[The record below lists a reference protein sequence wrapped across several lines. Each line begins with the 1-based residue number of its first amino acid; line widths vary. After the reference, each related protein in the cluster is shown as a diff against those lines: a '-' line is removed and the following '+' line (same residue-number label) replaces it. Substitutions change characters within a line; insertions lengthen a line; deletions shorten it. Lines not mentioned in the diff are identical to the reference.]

1 MAVGT
6 TAPRSVGGRIIDVR
20 AQQQRDR
27 GRFWVVYGALI
38 TFVLITAAIAVSTA
52 PEAFSIAFGVLVM
65 ASVACFVRPTI
76 GVYVIVTLT
85 LIGDTVTTSWWPF
98 TKNLSSRESIFYVHD
113 SIPINPLEIL
123 LVVTTISWLL
133 ERLDDPT
140 WRFKRGGL
148 LAPLLVFSGT
158 VVFAILRTVGTGADK
173 RIAFFEARP
182 LLYVGIVY
190 LLITNLLTT
199 RQQYVRLLFL
209 ALTAIS
215 IQSIFSLVYYQQ
227 LPPDER
233 ENLESLSEHSATVL
247 MDMLLVFLLAVLML
261 KCSRWM
267 RWAVALMAPPVL
279 WAYLLSQRRAAMVAM
294 FIGVTTLVIILYHRR
309 RRAFWF
315 FTPATVIL
323 GLGFVLATWNS
334 SGVLGLPAT
343 AVKSVLFPD
352 QLAEADQSSDLY
364 RQIEAYDIWFT
375 IHSNPIFGVGF
386 GQKFLQ
392 VIPLPDISFFEFWEY
407 IPHNS
412 VLWIWMKLGFFGFAA
427 LLYLFARAV
436 QFGARSAMQ
445 VRSGDHVAV
454 TVAGLSYVVMFLV
467 FAYVDIAWDPRSTV
481 FLGVALALCV
491 DFAQAEDAPPVHVGP
506 AHFEMVPQ

>member
-1 MAVGT
+1 M
-6 TAPRSVGGRIIDVR
+6 PSSR
-20 AQQQRDR
+20 RDR
-27 GRFWVVYGALI
+27 GRFWAVYGALI

-52 PEAFSIAFGVLVM
+52 PGAFSIAFAVLVL

-158 VVFAILRTVGTGADK
+158 VLFAILRTVGTGADK

-182 LLYVGIVY
+182 LLYVGVVY

-209 ALTAIS
+209 ASTAIS

-247 MDMLLVFLLAVLML
+247 MDMLLVFLLAVLMF

-267 RWAVALMAPPVL
+267 RWAVALMAPPVVY
-279 WAYLLSQRRAAMVAM
+279 AYLLSQRRAAMVAM

-315 FTPATVIL
+315 FTPATVVL
-323 GLGFVLATWNS
+323 GLGFVLATWNAT
-334 SGVLGLPAT
+334 GALGLPAT
-343 AVKSVLFPD
+343 AVKSVL
-352 QLAEADQSSDLY
+352 
-364 RQIEAYDIWFT
+364 
-375 IHSNPIFGVGF
+375 
-386 GQKFLQ
+386 
-392 VIPLPDISFFEFWEY
+392 
-407 IPHNS
+407 
-412 VLWIWMKLGFFGFAA
+412 
-427 LLYLFARAV
+427 
-436 QFGARSAMQ
+436 
-445 VRSGDHVAV
+445 
-454 TVAGLSYVVMFLV
+454 
-467 FAYVDIAWDPRSTV
+467 
-481 FLGVALALCV
+481 
-491 DFAQAEDAPPVHVGP
+491 
-506 AHFEMVPQ
+506 VP